1 MSIYVLNTIFFIL
14 FIYTFYHPFSNT
26 NVILFCQLDSN
37 VIRSWFYRYYEYK
50 LPSFIRRLPTASI
63 LFDEQRNNDAAA
75 IITRII
81 VD

>member
-1 MSIYVLNTIFFIL
+1 MSIYVLNTIFCFL
-14 FIYTFYHPFSNT
+14 FLYIFYYSFSNT

-37 VIRSWFYRYYEYK
+37 VIRSWFYRYYEYN
-50 LPSFIRRLPTASI
+50 LPSSIRRLPTASI

-81 VD
+81 VN